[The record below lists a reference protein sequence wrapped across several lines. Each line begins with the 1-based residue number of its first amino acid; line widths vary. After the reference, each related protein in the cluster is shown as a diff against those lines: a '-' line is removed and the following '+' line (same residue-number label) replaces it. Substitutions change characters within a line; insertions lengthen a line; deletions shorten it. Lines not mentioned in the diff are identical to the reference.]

1 MKKNDSIGNKEY
13 IKKLFDEDGI
23 RAPESLSEENMLA
36 MLAEEDSAGKAAITG
51 AENAAEK
58 AFREKK
64 ARPKVLR
71 WAALAACAVVALVG
85 ITSMYNSGIFAPNTE
100 TPGGELYTFKSKSE
114 ITQLMNKISPS
125 YPLDFFRLRKGNVDY
140 ATEETYQYFTDGGD
154 MSGASDAEMSA
165 EGEVAKSNSA
175 AGTASAGAPD
185 SEMSSSADH
194 SSTYLQVEDVDEAD
208 IVKVDGK
215 YIYAVSNKQEVYI
228 LEAAGGKTRKISTI
242 GNSGVENYVEDI
254 FLKGDTLVTIG
265 RVYEEDE
272 GYIAIVSYDIS
283 DRSNP
288 KLISQFRQSG
298 SDVVSSR
305 MVGNYVYLVTNTY
318 VYGKDRIVPFCT
330 LDGEFREMPVS
341 DISCVPN
348 PQYSSYIILSAVDI
362 SSGEAGKS
370 RTKAV
375 FGATDEI
382 YCNDHALYC
391 TLSEWNDKYD
401 GEYTRIV
408 KADLDGL
415 DIKFSGTGL
424 VRGRINNQFSM
435 DEKDG
440 YFRIATTSDR
450 NGMDVN
456 NLFVLDSGLK
466 EVGKVTGFARNE
478 SIKAVRFMGSKAY
491 VITYEAIDPLF
502 IIDLADPK
510 NPKIEGE
517 VMIDGFSTLLVP
529 IADER
534 LLGIGHA
541 TGDNGYG
548 GEFDSGLKL
557 ALFDISNPSEP
568 KVLDSREFE
577 NMNSPA
583 QSSHLALTV
592 NDAAGYMAIP
602 YNVFDYGDM
611 VFIEDDIAE
620 DAEVSADNSQE
631 SGEETE
637 SSVVSKE
644 PENEDGVLVFGTS
657 ADGKKIEVYDKHK
670 TGIGQNLRSPYIGD
684 YIYAVNGRGE
694 AEGFRYSR

>member
-13 IKKLFDEDGI
+13 IKSLFDEDGI
-23 RAPESLSEENMLA
+23 KAPESLSEDNMLA
-36 MLAEEDSAGKAAITG
+36 MLEEADGANAKAEDATVKTF
-51 AENAAEK
+51 K
-58 AFREKK
+58 EKK
-64 ARPKVLR
+64 ARPKIMRL
-71 WAALAACAVVALVG
+71 AALAACAVVAIIGV
-85 ITSMYNSGIFAPNTE
+85 TSLYGSGLFAPNTDA
-100 TPGGELYTFKSKSE
+100 TGGELYSFKSKSE
-114 ITQLMNKISPS
+114 ITQLMNKLNPS
-125 YPLDFFRLRKGNVDY
+125 TPFDFFRYKRNYVEY
-140 ATEETYQYFTDGGD
+140 ATEESFDAGGEDMAGAPDTYT
-154 MSGASDAEMSA
+154 SV

-175 AGTASAGAPD
+175 ATGSKGT
-185 SEMSSSADH
+185 DH
-194 SSTYLQVEDVDEAD
+194 SETYLQVEDVDEAD

-215 YIYAVSNKQEVYI
+215 YIYAVCNKQEVYI
-228 LEAAGGKTRKISTI
+228 LETEGTKAKKIATI
-242 GNSGVENYVEDI
+242 GNTGVENYVEDI
-254 FLKGDTLVTIG
+254 FLKGDTLITIG
-265 RVYEEDE
+265 KVYEDDE
-272 GYIAIVSYDIS
+272 GYIAVVSYDIT

-298 SDVVSSR
+298 SNVVSSR

-318 VYGKDRIVPFCT
+318 IYGKDRIVPFCT
-330 LDGEFREMPVS
+330 VDGEYREIPIS

-362 SSGEAGKS
+362 SSGETGKS

-391 TLSEWNDKYD
+391 ALNEWNEKND

-424 VRGRINNQFSM
+424 VRGRIKDQFSM
-435 DEKDG
+435 DEQG
-440 YFRIATTSDR
+440 GFFRIATTSDR

-456 NLFVLDSGLK
+456 NLYVLDKKLE

-502 IIDLADPK
+502 IIDLADPE

-517 VMIDGFSTLLVP
+517 VKIDGFSTLLIP
-529 IADER
+529 IADGR

-568 KVLDSREFE
+568 KVLDSKEFE

-583 QSSHLALTV
+583 QSTHLALTV
-592 NDAAGYMAIP
+592 NDAEGYMAIP
-602 YNVFDYGDM
+602 YNVFDYGD
-611 VFIEDDIAE
+611 VTVIEEEFIEDA
-620 DAEVSADNSQE
+620 
-631 SGEETE
+631 E
-637 SSVVSKE
+637 SSTQEIIQEE
-644 PENEDGVLVFGTS
+644 PTISEPKNEDGVLIFGTS
-657 ADGKKIEVYDKHK
+657 DDGKKIEVYDKHS
-670 TGIGQNLRSPYIGD
+670 TDIGQILRSPFIGD
-684 YIYAVNGRGE
+684 YIYAVNGKGE
-694 AEGFRYSR
+694 ATGFMYSK